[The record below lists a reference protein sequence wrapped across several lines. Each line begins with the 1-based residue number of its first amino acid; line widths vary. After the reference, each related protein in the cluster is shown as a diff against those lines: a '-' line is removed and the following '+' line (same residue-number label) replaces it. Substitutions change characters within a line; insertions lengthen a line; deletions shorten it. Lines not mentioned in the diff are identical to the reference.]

1 MNPVTAEAQGGG
13 AVSGADRELLEQH
26 QYLTFMQGGEVYAI
40 GILHVKEIIG
50 YGQVT
55 PVPMMPDYIRGVINL
70 RGRVVPVVDLA
81 ARLGRESTPV
91 GKRTCIIILEVE
103 GDGEVQDMGM
113 VVDAVNEVVEIG
125 PDQMAPPP
133 AFGAMI
139 RSDFIEAMGRV
150 DGGFVVVLGV
160 EQVLSVQDMN
170 IGDERLAVPGGA
182 RTGALALPGG

>member
-1 MNPVTAEAQGGG
+1 V
-13 AVSGADRELLEQH
+13 ELLEPR
-26 QYLTFMQGGEVYAI
+26 QYLTFMQGGEVYAA

-81 ARLGRESTPV
+81 ARFGRESVPV
-91 GKRTCIIILEVE
+91 GKRTCIVILEVE

-125 PDQMAPPP
+125 QAQMEPPP

-139 RSDFIEAMGRV
+139 RTDFIQAMGRV
-150 DGGFVVVLGV
+150 EGGFVVILSVG
-160 EQVLSVQDMN
+160 QVLSVQDMN
-170 IGDERLAVPGGA
+170 LGEERVGSPGGTA
-182 RTGALALPGG
+182 TGAVAFPGR